1 MASPFLGVFTAV
13 YAYIPQG
20 DQELTLEE
28 GDLLYVLERSD
39 DDWWK
44 VKKKVNDSDDDE
56 PIGLVP
62 ATYIEE
68 VSNGFSFLAFGGT
81 RICQGVCSMK
91 RCLGFVTK
99 HSPILVQICRKIQ
112 SYLRVCSADRG
123 GDIFW
128 RGCHLGRI

>member
-1 MASPFLGVFTAV
+1 MTSPFLGVYTAI

-68 VSNGFSFLAFGGT
+68 VSNGFSFLALEEP
-81 RICQGVCSMK
+81 RICQGVFDEAS
-91 RCLGFVTK
+91 V
-99 HSPILVQICRKIQ
+99 
-112 SYLRVCSADRG
+112 A
-123 GDIFW
+123 
-128 RGCHLGRI
+128 

>member
-56 PIGLVP
+56 PVGLVP

-68 VSNGFSFLAFGGT
+68 VSNGFSFLPFGGT
-81 RICQGVCSMK
+81 PYLP
-91 RCLGFVTK
+91 RCLFDEANV
-99 HSPILVQICRKIQ
+99 
-112 SYLRVCSADRG
+112 
-123 GDIFW
+123 
-128 RGCHLGRI
+128 

>member
-1 MASPFLGVFTAV
+1 MTSPFLGVYTAV

-20 DQELTLEE
+20 DQELTLDE

-68 VSNGFSFLAFGGT
+68 VSNGFSFLAFKEPPT
-81 RICQGVCSMK
+81 FASCLFNEAK
-91 RCLGFVTK
+91 RCLKSVTK
-99 HSPILVQICRKIQ
+99 GSPVLVQTRREIQ
-112 SYLRVCSADRG
+112 GPVRVCSTDRG
-123 GDIFW
+123 GNIF
-128 RGCHLGRI
+128 